1 MRASQADKGLRTIS
15 GTQMS
20 YNQKVPVFQVPFCH
34 IDQNNIIIA
43 KKQSY
48 LHAIPVKT
56 PPKKTFL
63 RKKTSKGYG
72 GLRKYKMAAPRGSD
86 QFNCS

>member
-34 IDQNNIIIA
+34 IDRKLSFAYKFSSLPKVKIIKNAIRVKFFFTQKQGA
-43 KKQSY
+43 KVDTLARFGVYIK
-48 LHAIPVKT
+48 
-56 PPKKTFL
+56 
-63 RKKTSKGYG
+63 RE
-72 GLRKYKMAAPRGSD
+72 
-86 QFNCS
+86 CSTI

>member
-34 IDQNNIIIA
+34 IDPIIVYYEYEKEIHYRS
-43 KKQSY
+43 SY
-48 LHAIPVKT
+48 RVHGHGP
-56 PPKKTFL
+56 FL
-63 RKKTSKGYG
+63 G
-72 GLRKYKMAAPRGSD
+72 M
-86 QFNCS
+86 F